1 MPKEFGRNRRV
12 AQFIKE
18 ELSVLIQREF
28 PLQQYGMITLTNVDV
43 SRDLSNATIF
53 ITALN
58 NDSSDS
64 VPDKSPLPAH
74 PQGAS
79 RSMQASDSVPDKS
92 PLPAS
97 LQASDSVPDKSP
109 LPASLQANEKL
120 VAELNERAG
129 HFRHEISRIMTL
141 RSVPSICFKYD
152 VSIERAQRLT
162 DIIDSVSHSDNKTS
176 NE

>member
-12 AQFIKE
+12 AQFIKK

-28 PLQQYGMITLTNVDV
+28 PLHQYGMITLTNVDV
-43 SRDLSNATIF
+43 SPDLKNATVY

-58 NDSSDS
+58 NNSRDS
-64 VPDKSPLPAH
+64 VPDKSPIPA
-74 PQGAS
+74 
-79 RSMQASDSVPDKS
+79 SMQASDSVPDKS

-97 LQASDSVPDKSP
+97 MQASDSVPDKSP
-109 LPASLQANEKL
+109 LPASMQANEKL
-120 VAELNERAG
+120 VADLNEQTG
-129 HFRHEISRIMTL
+129 HFRHEISHVMK
-141 RSVPSICFKYD
+141 SKGVPSLRFKYD

-162 DIIDSVSHSDNKTS
+162 DIINSVSHSDNETS